1 MNPSTRTRLLNLWIQ
16 THSQQDMTYPA
27 LHGFLCARL
36 VGPELPDWQ
45 TPLAGLLEQDIE
57 LDEKSDEALRHLIAE
72 LEAQADEG
80 QLALPSQCRLPS
92 DNPERVFEQSHPL
105 GQWCYGFSMG
115 FATWPKPKDLNDP
128 TTQYRFSLAAELSLF
143 RDKPMAQ
150 MLYSAAASELPFVE
164 FCKRQRQNMK
174 TALNQLLN
182 LDQYQAA
189 PGADMTLDSEQAKK
203 WQLWFEQADSCRD
216 HQARLG
222 WFDKIIADASPLFD
236 DAFWQQSIG
245 HGWSAPQ
252 VRPLLAARAG
262 RADCLLR
269 LGKLGE
275 AKREYLDLLTLCVAD
290 ELGCRYHLSTLYA
303 LQGDWQALTTLLL
316 RFDEASSWLLY
327 NKALMI
333 FATQGAEE
341 AKPHLRLAIEANPH
355 IPACLLGQRKLP
367 KQEPQ
372 SWQAGSRDEAALYAL
387 HTREAWLKQNALI
400 WLRKG

>member
-1 MNPSTRTRLLNLWIQ
+1 MNPSTRTRHLNQWIQ
-16 THSQQDMTYPA
+16 SHSDQDMTYPA

-36 VGPELPDWQ
+36 VGPESPDWQ
-45 TPLAGLLEQDIE
+45 RPLTGLLEQDAE
-57 LDEKSDEALRHLIAE
+57 LDEKSAEALNHLIAE
-72 LEAQADEG
+72 LEAQADDA

-92 DNPERVFEQSHPL
+92 DNPEQVFEQSHPL

-143 RDKPMAQ
+143 RDKQMAQ

-189 PGADMTLDSEQAKK
+189 PSADVALNGEQAQQ
-203 WQLWFEQADSCRD
+203 WQTWFELADSCRD

-222 WFDKIIADASPLFD
+222 WFEKIIADATPLFGE
-236 DAFWQQSIG
+236 AFWQQIAG
-245 HGWSAPQ
+245 HGWSAPEL
-252 VRPLLAARAG
+252 RPLLAARAG

-275 AKREYLDLLTLCVAD
+275 AKAEYLALLTICMAD
-290 ELGCRYHLSTLYA
+290 ELGCRYNLSTLYA
-303 LQGDWQALTTLLL
+303 LQGDWQALAALLV

-327 NKALMI
+327 NKALMV
-333 FATQGAEE
+333 FATEGAEA
-341 AKPHLRLAIEANPH
+341 AKPYLLVAIEANPH

-372 SWQAGSRDEAALYAL
+372 SWQAGSRDEAALYAI